1 MIIKVGLLLTGAFIG
16 AIGGFVVAVCIGIHS
31 TNNYN

>member
-1 MIIKVGLLLTGAFIG
+1 MFKEVGLILAGAFIG

-31 TNNYN
+31 TTNYN